1 MLLYRNFIIIL
12 SSPSGAGKSS
22 IVKKIKEWDKKIKV
36 SISATTRE
44 PRIGEVNHTHYHFFS
59 VEEFKKKIY
68 NKEFLE
74 YAQVFD
80 NFYGTL
86 RTEIESKF
94 KEDHDVVMDI
104 DWQGARQIT
113 EKLGKERLLKIFI
126 LPPSLKELENRLKAR
141 GQDNIKVIKKRIS
154 KAKEEISHYGEYDYV
169 VVNESLD
176 KTFEEIKSIIIAK
189 RLGNVID
196 EKLKEFVDNM

>member
-44 PRIGEVNHTHYHFFS
+44 PRVGEVNHTHYHFYS

-68 NKEFLE
+68 NEEFLE

-104 DWQGARQIT
+104 DWQGAKQIT

-141 GQDNIKVIKKRIS
+141 GQDNIEVIKKRIS

-169 VVNESLD
+169 VINESLD
-176 KTFEEIKSIIIAK
+176 RTFEEIKSIIIAK
-189 RLGNVID
+189 RLNNVID

>member
-36 SISATTRE
+36 SVSATTRE
-44 PRIGEVNHTHYHFFS
+44 PRPGEIDHTHYHFFS

-68 NKEFLE
+68 NEEFLE

-141 GQDNIKVIKKRIS
+141 GQDDIEVIKKRIS

-176 KTFEEIKSIIIAK
+176 KTFEEIKSIIITK

-196 EKLKEFVDNM
+196 EKLKYFVDNM

>member
-44 PRIGEVNHTHYHFFS
+44 PRVGEVNHTHYHFYS

-68 NKEFLE
+68 NEEFLE

-104 DWQGARQIT
+104 DWQGAKQIT

-141 GQDNIKVIKKRIS
+141 GQDNIEVIKKRIS

-169 VVNESLD
+169 VINESLD
-176 KTFEEIKSIIIAK
+176 RTFEEIKSIIITK
-189 RLGNVID
+189 RLNNVID
-196 EKLKEFVDNM
+196 EKLKEFVDKM